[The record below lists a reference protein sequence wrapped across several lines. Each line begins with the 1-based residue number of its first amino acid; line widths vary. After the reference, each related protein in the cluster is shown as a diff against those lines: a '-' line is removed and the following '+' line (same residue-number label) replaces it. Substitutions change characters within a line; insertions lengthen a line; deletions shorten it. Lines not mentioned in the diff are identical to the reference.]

1 MIDNI
6 ELVKPL
12 LLFDSEDDFYY
23 LQILQRKKE
32 NDETG
37 SNSRIIKNY
46 YIGSIK
52 YLEDKYEEIKS
63 LCNLFNSRAYIRINR
78 RSYEKVAYKA
88 MVNLANTMSNREFI
102 SCSRSYDRA
111 IGQNS
116 NEPNKKWIVDCDF
129 PIDERIIENIKGFIN
144 NSKPY
149 TSRFYGVIP
158 SKNGFHIITEP
169 FNLQDYNQLVK
180 NKKYDIDLTEVKF
193 EIHKDNP
200 TNLYIP

>member
-6 ELVKPL
+6 ELIKPIL
-12 LLFDSEDDFYY
+12 QFDSEDNFYY

-46 YIGSIK
+46 YVDSIK
-52 YLEDKYEEIKS
+52 YLEDKYEEIKN
-63 LCNLFNSRAYIRINR
+63 LCNLFNARAYIRINR

-111 IGQNS
+111 IGQNP
-116 NEPNKKWIVDCDF
+116 NEPDKKWIVDCDF
-129 PIDERIIENIKGFIN
+129 AFNDLIVSNIRAFIH
-144 NSKPY
+144 NSRPY
-149 TSRFYGVIP
+149 TSKYYGIIP
-158 SKNGFHIITEP
+158 SKNGFHLITAP
-169 FNLQDYNQLVK
+169 FNLDDYNKLVIRK
-180 NKKYDIDLTEVKF
+180 WSDIDLTNVKF